1 MKRIIIAVLVVG
13 SFLPTY
19 SQTLSAYT
27 DYRQYFYVFDDGH
40 SQMLEYLPVQSYRV
54 GGACL
59 AYMDNRGV
67 FKIFFKNNKIT
78 LEKYRVTNYF
88 STNNLLVYTLESQL
102 IVFDRGKRLTLV
114 YNPGLYAFGDSIVAF
129 YDEASSYLKVYYDG
143 EIREV
148 EAGLSGRPM
157 KSMVVGDNLF
167 AYVDQADYF
176 KICYRGKLIEES
188 YRPNNYKVGGNTVA
202 YITEAELEFK
212 IFYKGATHDVE
223 NFEPQSYRAGEDMV
237 AYVDETG
244 SFKVFYKGEIIELS
258 TFEPEF
264 YYIKANM
271 LVYSESDFLK
281 VFTDGKSH
289 TLVNYIPEKY
299 YVHRNVV
306 AFIDEQ
312 DQLVGFYKG
321 VLETISYEKLNNIE
335 IFGNAVSFEIGIHT
349 NKTYY
354 KGVVY

>member
-1 MKRIIIAVLVVG
+1 MVAG
-13 SFLPTY
+13 SILPTY

-27 DYRQYFYVFDDGH
+27 DYREYFYVFDDGY
-40 SQMLEYLPVQSYRV
+40 SQMLEYHPVQSFRV

-59 AYMDNRGV
+59 AYIDNRGV
-67 FKIFFKNNKIT
+67 FKIFFRNKKIT

-88 STNNLLVYTLESQL
+88 STNNLLVYTLENQL
-102 IVFDRGKRLTLV
+102 IVFDRGKRMTLV
-114 YNPGLYAFGDSIVAF
+114 YHPAYYAFGDSIVAF

-167 AYVDQADYF
+167 AYVNQADYF
-176 KICYRGKLIEES
+176 KIFYHGKLIEES
-188 YRPNNYKVGGNTVA
+188 YRPKNYKVSGNTVA

-212 IFYKGATHDVE
+212 IFYKGTTRNVE
-223 NFEPQSYRAGEDMV
+223 NFEPQSYKAGEDMV
-237 AYVDETG
+237 AYIDETG

-258 TFEPEF
+258 SFEPEF
-264 YYIKANM
+264 YRIKENM
-271 LVYSESDFLK
+271 LVYSESDFFK
-281 VFTDGKSH
+281 VFTDGESY
-289 TLVNYIPEKY
+289 TLANYIPEKY

-321 VLETISYEKLNNIE
+321 SLETISYEKLNNIE
-335 IFGNAVSFEIGIHT
+335 VYGNAVSFEIGVHT

-354 KGVVY
+354 KGKVYE

>member
-1 MKRIIIAVLVVG
+1 M
-13 SFLPTY
+13 LPGY

-27 DYRQYFYVFDDGH
+27 DYREYFYVFDDGV
-40 SQMLEYLPVQSYRV
+40 SQMLEYFPVQSYRV

-59 AYMDNRGV
+59 AYIDNKGV

-78 LEKYRVTNYF
+78 LEKYKVTHYF
-88 STNNLLVYTLESQL
+88 STNNLLVYTLENQL
-102 IVFDRGKRLTLV
+102 IIFDRGKRLTLV
-114 YNPGLYAFGDSIVAF
+114 YHPNIYAFGDSIVAF
-129 YDEASSYLKVYYDG
+129 YDETSSYLKAYYDG

-157 KSMVVGDNLF
+157 KSMLVGDNLF

-176 KICYRGKLIEES
+176 KIFYRGERIEES
-188 YRPNNYKVGGNTVA
+188 YRPYNYKVGGNTVA
-202 YITEAELEFK
+202 YVTEAELEFK
-212 IFYKGATHDVE
+212 IFYRGTTHNVE
-223 NFEPQSYRAGEDMV
+223 TFEPQSYKAGEDMV

-244 SFKVFYKGEIIELS
+244 SFKVFYQGTVIEVS
-258 TFEPEF
+258 SFEPEF
-264 YYIKANM
+264 YRITANM
-271 LVYSESDFLK
+271 LIYSEGDFLK
-281 VFTDGKSH
+281 VFADGESH
-289 TLVNYIPEKY
+289 TLANYIPEKY

-312 DQLVGFYKG
+312 GQLQGFYKG
-321 VLETISYEKLNNIE
+321 QLETISYEKLNNIE

-354 KGVVY
+354 KGTVY